1 MCVIDRTAWRDL
13 ITRPRSRSKQGAEP
27 ELELCLLTP
36 HSVTILSPV
45 LPKFWSFFLLSQGI
59 TNMERQTEFT
69 DNEQTV
75 QKCNQ

>member
-1 MCVIDRTAWRDL
+1 MIDRTAWRDL

-27 ELELCLLTP
+27 ELELTP

-45 LPKFWSFFLLSQGI
+45 LPKFWSLFLLSQGI